1 MWQEWC
7 IQMSLLKLW
16 WPLEHSCS
24 PTWKFWSASCTGARR
39 KYRYL
44 WSSAF
49 CKRGGAWATVGP
61 HFTDRDTDGAASIWK
76 YLSNVLSHIVI
87 CTQDRQLHWLSTAN
101 VYQFSSVAQSCLA
114 LCDSMDYTMPGLPV
128 HHQLPGACSNSC
140 PSSQWYHPN
149 ISSSVIPF
157 SPCLQSFLASGSFQ
171 MSQFFV
177 SGSQSI
183 RCFSF
188 SPSNEY
194 SGLISF
200 RIDWLDLLAVQGT
213 LRSPLQHHSSKASIL
228 WCSAFFMSNSHIHER
243 GTHIHMA
250 TGKTTAL
257 TR

>member
-114 LCDSMDYTMPGLPV
+114 LCDSMDYTMPGLMSITNSLELAQTLV
-128 HHQLPGACSNSC
+128 HRVNDTTQTS
-140 PSSQWYHPN
+140 HPL
-149 ISSSVIPF
+149 S
-157 SPCLQSFLASGSFQ
+157 
-171 MSQFFV
+171 
-177 SGSQSI
+177 
-183 RCFSF
+183 
-188 SPSNEY
+188 SPS
-194 SGLISF
+194 
-200 RIDWLDLLAVQGT
+200 
-213 LRSPLQHHSSKASIL
+213 PP
-228 WCSAFFMSNSHIHER
+228 AFNLS
-243 GTHIHMA
+243 
-250 TGKTTAL
+250 
-257 TR
+257 